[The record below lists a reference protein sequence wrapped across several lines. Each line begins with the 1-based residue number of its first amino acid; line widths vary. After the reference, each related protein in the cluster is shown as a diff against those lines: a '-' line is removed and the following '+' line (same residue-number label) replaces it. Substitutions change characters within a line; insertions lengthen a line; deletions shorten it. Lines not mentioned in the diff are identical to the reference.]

1 MSSSCGPS
9 ACTQPLFPVLPFNTS
24 RPCVPCAQVQPEVKS
39 VFEFSPMT
47 QTEKTLCDQVLSIIK
62 TQRGIDALK
71 DCIKKCL
78 PKTFSKMKRP
88 EVACRIQQVLDDNY
102 VSEKDFH
109 ELMRDLSKPKNTGCV
124 ADANDMRQQIVAIY
138 NNQAP
143 DLHNARSQTKVLKE
157 KIKMMSRQADCS
169 DSDLYDDS
177 DSSDFSDES
186 FSDSDC
192 APCARPRRRSPKTKA
207 KGKKAKGKKAKGKK

>member
-1 MSSSCGPS
+1 
-9 ACTQPLFPVLPFNTS
+9 
-24 RPCVPCAQVQPEVKS
+24 
-39 VFEFSPMT
+39 
-47 QTEKTLCDQVLSIIK
+47 
-62 TQRGIDALK
+62 
-71 DCIKKCL
+71 
-78 PKTFSKMKRP
+78 MKRP

>member
-1 MSSSCGPS
+1 M
-9 ACTQPLFPVLPFNTS
+9 
-24 RPCVPCAQVQPEVKS
+24 PCAPCAPVQPEPTVS
-39 VFEFSPMT
+39 FSRQVT
-47 QTEKTLCDQVLSIIK
+47 QTEKELCEQVLDITK

-88 EVACRIQQVLDDNY
+88 EVMCRIQRVLDDKY

-124 ADANDMRQQIVAIY
+124 DDANRVRQQIVQIY
-138 NNQAP
+138 NNQVP
-143 DLHNARSQTKVLKE
+143 DLNKTRQDTRKLKE
-157 KIKMMSRQADCS
+157 QIKMMSRQADCS

-192 APCARPRRRSPKTKA
+192 APCARPRRRSPKAKAKGKKTKAKA
-207 KGKKAKGKKAKGKK
+207 KGKKAKGRK